1 MWITAS
7 SSAAIPGVWSGRLG
21 PGQRDFTLSK
31 YAVARG
37 VQVSGKIRLTTTSLP
52 LRFEGT
58 LTVTGTAAATGLL
71 GLKGTSLR
79 GTLGGR
85 IVGR

>member
-1 MWITAS
+1 MF
-7 SSAAIPGVWSGRLG
+7 L
-21 PGQRDFTLSK
+21 
-31 YAVARG
+31 
-37 VQVSGKIRLTTTSLP
+37 SGKLKLTSTSLP

-58 LTVTGTAAATGLL
+58 LTVSGPAASTGLL

-85 IVGR
+85 VVGR